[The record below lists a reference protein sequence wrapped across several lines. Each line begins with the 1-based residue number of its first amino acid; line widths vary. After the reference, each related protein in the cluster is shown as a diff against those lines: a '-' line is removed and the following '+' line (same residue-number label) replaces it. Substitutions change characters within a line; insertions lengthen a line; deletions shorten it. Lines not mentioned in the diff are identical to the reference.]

1 VEDVSAPFATQ
12 RSDYE
17 YSEDYQQ
24 AYATV
29 GRQFGKYGVQ
39 VGARGELANTSF
51 ELPAGESFDND
62 YNSLFPSLNFSYA
75 GGAGFSARF
84 AFSRRVERPQPNM
97 LNPSLPSAD
106 SMNKFVGNPNLRP
119 KYTNSFTMD
128 FTRTGAWGMMKLAP
142 YYRETTDNW
151 EYFKVVDDRGIA
163 TLTWQNTSSVKA
175 YGTNAT
181 LSLRKG
187 ATANGFLGFNA
198 YRYERD
204 ASNLSAAYSGDGFR
218 WDVSG
223 NGMIT
228 VRKGTMVQG
237 FVRYQAPQD
246 MPQGRISSS
255 VFSNIGMRHQL
266 IANRANVNLSVV
278 DPFDLF
284 RFRFETTDATHVQ
297 RSQNRVSIR
306 SLRVGVTYNF
316 GKPPQPTRR
325 PEEQQQQ
332 PDQTPQ
338 IR

>member
-1 VEDVSAPFATQ
+1 
-12 RSDYE
+12 
-17 YSEDYQQ
+17 
-24 AYATV
+24 
-29 GRQFGKYGVQ
+29 
-39 VGARGELANTSF
+39 
-51 ELPAGESFDND
+51 
-62 YNSLFPSLNFSYA
+62 
-75 GGAGFSARF
+75 
-84 AFSRRVERPQPNM
+84 
-97 LNPSLPSAD
+97 
-106 SMNKFVGNPNLRP
+106 
-119 KYTNSFTMD
+119 
-128 FTRTGAWGMMKLAP
+128 
-142 YYRETTDNW
+142 
-151 EYFKVVDDRGIA
+151 
-163 TLTWQNTSSVKA
+163 
-175 YGTNAT
+175 
-181 LSLRKG
+181 
-187 ATANGFLGFNA
+187 
-198 YRYERD
+198 
-204 ASNLSAAYSGDGFR
+204 
-218 WDVSG
+218 
-223 NGMIT
+223 MIT